1 MCCVARASLGMHFK
15 LLRGDRPM
23 QRANGHPFAP
33 HQHRDQWR
41 SSILL
46 VYGWFSAV
54 FEPHRLG
61 TVVGSD
67 SVAERIAPLL
77 LMLTKSIYDQT
88 A

>member
-1 MCCVARASLGMHFK
+1 LLGF
-15 LLRGDRPM
+15 
-23 QRANGHPFAP
+23 
-33 HQHRDQWR
+33 
-41 SSILL
+41 
-46 VYGWFSAV
+46 GWFSAV